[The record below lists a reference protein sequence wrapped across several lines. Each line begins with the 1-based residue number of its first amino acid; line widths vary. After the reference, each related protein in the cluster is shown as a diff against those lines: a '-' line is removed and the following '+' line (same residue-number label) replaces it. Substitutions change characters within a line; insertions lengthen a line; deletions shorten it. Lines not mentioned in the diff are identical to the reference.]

1 MPLGRIL
8 IVVGF
13 GIVALGLLVMLAAKL
28 GLPGLGR
35 LPGDLVWR
43 GKNSAVYFPIV
54 TCILLSI
61 LLTLA
66 FSIFNRFR

>member
-8 IVVGF
+8 IAIGL
-13 GIVALGLLVMLAAKL
+13 GIVVLGLLVTLAAKL

>member
-1 MPLGRIL
+1 MPLGRMLIAIGL
-8 IVVGF
+8 GIVV
-13 GIVALGLLVMLAAKL
+13 LGLLVMLAAKL

-54 TCILLSI
+54 TCIVLSI